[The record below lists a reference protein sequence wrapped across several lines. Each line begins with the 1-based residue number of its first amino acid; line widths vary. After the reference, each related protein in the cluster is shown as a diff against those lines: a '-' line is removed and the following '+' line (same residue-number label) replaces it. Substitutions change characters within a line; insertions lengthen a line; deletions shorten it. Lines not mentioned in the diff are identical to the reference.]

1 MEQRVYEMYLE
12 ELKEIVPLG
21 QEEKEGLLAA
31 LAEGEQQAAERLI
44 EGSLERVLRIAEGFT
59 DKGVLLEDL
68 VQEGN
73 MALAMAVG
81 EYAEGD
87 FDEFTEDR
95 IRQAMAAL
103 VEEQEAQEKTG
114 EELVARVNVLQQ
126 VSKLMA
132 EELGREA
139 TVEELAGKMKMTVDE
154 IKDIMK
160 MTLDAMSVDGK

>member
-1 MEQRVYEMYLE
+1 ME
-12 ELKEIVPLG
+12 ELKDIRPL
-21 QEEKEGLLAA
+21 EEDEKKELLTALAA
-31 LAEGEQQAAERLI
+31 GDPQVSARLI
-44 EGSLERVLRIAEGFT
+44 EGSLGQVLRIAEGYT
-59 DKGVLLEDL
+59 EKGVLLEDL

-73 MALAMAVG
+73 MALALAVG

-87 FDEFTEDR
+87 FDTFVEGR
-95 IRQAMAAL
+95 IRQAMESL
-103 VEEQEAQEKTG
+103 IEDQEAQAKTG

-139 TVEELAGKMKMTVDE
+139 TVEELAEKMKMTADE

-160 MTLDAMSVDGK
+160 LTLDAMSVDGK